1 MKGRTRGATKSVI
14 AELGLFASR
23 QTKTTAILDLIRKL
37 RPVDCGVELIRVGSA
52 ADGGYLIPD
61 DLEGIEYCFSPGV
74 GNLSEFENELA
85 NRGVRCFLAD
95 YSVDSPAAIR
105 PEFVFDKKFLGA
117 SDRDNFFTL
126 ATWKEKYLKDYAGD
140 LLLQM
145 DIEGS
150 EYEVILNT
158 PDALLRQFRILV
170 IEFHAL
176 DKLFDPFAFG
186 LLTSC
191 FEKILNSF
199 YVVHIHPNNAGETVK
214 KKTIEIPEVMEFTF
228 LNKKR
233 VSQIAAQV
241 TFPHKLDADSSPGEH
256 LVLPKCWYS

>member
-1 MKGRTRGATKSVI
+1 MKARTRGATKSRL

-23 QTKTTAILDLIRKL
+23 QTKSAAILDLIRKL
-37 RPVDCGVELIRVGSA
+37 RPVDCGFELIRVGGPG
-52 ADGGYLIPD
+52 DGGYLVPD
-61 DLEGIEYCFSPGV
+61 DLEGIGYCFSPGV
-74 GNLSEFENELA
+74 GTLSEFEDELA
-85 NRGVRCFLAD
+85 DRGVRCFLAD
-95 YSVDSPAAIR
+95 NSVDSPRFMR

-126 ATWKEKYLKDYAGD
+126 STWKERYLKDYAGD

-158 PDALLRQFRILV
+158 PDALLKQFRILV
-170 IEFHAL
+170 IEFHGL
-176 DKLFDPFAFG
+176 DKLFEPFAFG
-186 LLTSC
+186 LLSSC
-191 FEKILNSF
+191 FEKILNAF
-199 YVVHIHPNNAGETVK
+199 YVAHIHPNNAGVTVK

-228 LNKKR
+228 FNKKR
-233 VSQIAAQV
+233 VNQIAPQV
-241 TFPHKLDADSSPGEH
+241 TFPHRLDSDSASGEH